1 MKGIIY
7 ARFSSDNQREES
19 IEGQLREC
27 KAFAE
32 KNDIQII
39 DSYIDRALSA
49 KTDNRP
55 SFQKMIK
62 DSAKGEFDV
71 IIVWKLDR
79 FARNRYDSAH
89 YKAILRKNG
98 VKVVSATESI
108 SEGAE
113 GILLESMLEGMA
125 EYYSAELAEK
135 VNRGLTENALK
146 CRANG
151 GTTPLGYYVDEER
164 HYQIDPTVAPV
175 VLSAFNRYADGYSMQ
190 EVVDYVNSTGVRS
203 VRGNKININAITRM
217 FHNRKYIGEFRYND
231 VVIPGGMPAIVSEE
245 LFERVQQR
253 MSEVKR
259 APARHKA
266 ADDYLLT
273 TKLFCG
279 KCGCYMT
286 GESGTSHVDD
296 RKYRYYKCVNA
307 RKHTCDKKTVHK
319 KWIED
324 VVLGYIQKVIFDD
337 DMLNTLADRI
347 LLAQEKENGNLTVL
361 RKQYTEVEKAINN
374 LLNAMLQGIITPST
388 KQKMD
393 DLEREKADLSVQI
406 SKEELSHPA
415 RTKEEILYYFHR
427 FRKYDIGKLEHRKRL
442 IDSFVNAIYL
452 YDDKITLWLNYTD
465 REKTITFAELEELGL
480 GSDMTPVTSPIFSH
494 SQTRTADFYLS
505 RNCCKQ
511 RVSAPSSEYTSISE
525 GYSRCTKIAP
535 KGFTKKQTQGFCQ
548 QLPIIIH

>member
-1 MKGIIY
+1 MKGVIY
-7 ARFSSDNQREES
+7 ARFSCDNQREES

-27 KAFAE
+27 RAFAE

-39 DSYIDRALSA
+39 ESYIDRALSA

-55 SFQKMIK
+55 SFQNMVK

-71 IIVWKLDR
+71 VIVWKLDR

-125 EYYSAELAEK
+125 EYYSAELSEK
-135 VNRGLTENALK
+135 VTRGLTENALK
-146 CRANG
+146 CKVNG
-151 GTTPLGYYVDEER
+151 GTPPIGYYVDDDR
-164 HYQIDPTVAPV
+164 HYQINPSVAPI
-175 VLSAFNRYADGYSMQ
+175 VLAAFNHYADGYSMQ
-190 EVVDYVNSTGVRS
+190 EVVNLLNNNGIRS
-203 VRGNKININAITRM
+203 VRGNKINVNAVTRM
-217 FHNRKYIGEFRYND
+217 FHNRRYIGEFIYND

-245 LFERVQQR
+245 LFERVQER
-253 MSEVKR
+253 MAEVKR

-266 ADDYLLT
+266 EDDYLLT

-296 RKYRYYKCVNA
+296 RKYRYYKCVSA

-337 DMLNTLADRI
+337 DMLDTLADRI
-347 LLAQEKENGNLTVL
+347 LIAQNKENSNLTVL
-361 RKQYTEVEKAINN
+361 RKQLAEVEKAINN
-374 LLNAMLQGIITPST
+374 LLNAMMQGIITPST
-388 KQKMD
+388 KQKME
-393 DLEREKADLSVQI
+393 DLEKEKSELSVQI
-406 SKEELSHPA
+406 SKEELSHAA
-415 RTKEEILYYFHR
+415 RTKDDILYYFHR
-427 FRKYDIGKLEHRKRL
+427 FRKYDLRKLEHRKRI
-442 IDSFVNAIYL
+442 IDSFVNSIYL

-465 REKTITFAELEELGL
+465 REKTITFAELEELGF
-480 GSDMTPVTSPIFSH
+480 GSDMTPTTSPK
-494 SQTRTADFYLS
+494 RE
-505 RNCCKQ
+505 
-511 RVSAPSSEYTSISE
+511 SSPF
-525 GYSRCTKIAP
+525 GLLFLFA
-535 KGFTKKQTQGFCQ
+535 
-548 QLPIIIH
+548 